1 LLSWEISCD
10 VPLGSTKCLLL
21 YLLLIVWAHN
31 LYIVWKQS
39 SPKKSTILVFSSL
52 VLRFIFFYLS
62 GSGPNKASSVANML
76 LQIRKKHLQHFLS
89 FFLSFFLSIIKYL
102 NKISKDLLSEKVFQS
117 LEHLSLRAISTTITL
132 FSKP

>member
-1 LLSWEISCD
+1 MLSWEISCD

-21 YLLLIVWAHN
+21 ILLLIVWAHN

-76 LQIRKKHLQHFLS
+76 LQIRKKNIS
-89 FFLSFFLSIIKYL
+89 SIFFLSFFLSIIKYL

>member
-76 LQIRKKHLQHFLS
+76 LQIRKKNIS
-89 FFLSFFLSIIKYL
+89 SIFFLSFFLSIIKYL